1 MRAILFVYFLSFG
14 IFLPYFSPFLL
25 AQGFSSAEVGALLAA
40 VMFAKVFG
48 PLLLGWWVDHRGR
61 MMPTLRFA
69 ALGSAV
75 LFVLVGGLIAFSAP
89 FGWWL
94 ALLLLFGIVWQP
106 ILSQLDVLTLR
117 RVGEGSHEYSAIR
130 AWGSIGFIVSSVGL
144 GWALAAWPFAQNGLI
159 VAGISTSLLLLALLL
174 WRTPEPTAAPLMPQ
188 YVSSLWPVLRR
199 RPMLSFLGMQFLV
212 NVAHG
217 VYYAFYSVYLAAAG
231 YSAGVIGL
239 LWALGVVAEIVL
251 FLLLPR
257 FLPKLALSKLFL
269 LALGLMG
276 GRWLLIGFGVESL
289 AVLLLAQLLHA
300 ASFGLTHAVG
310 VTVMHQQFTG
320 SLQARG
326 QAIYS
331 GLSYGGGA
339 AVGLLLA
346 GGLWSAVGARA
357 AFMAM
362 TAVSLAAL
370 LFWWQSRAMMDR
382 KIPVTMP
389 VSEGV

>member
-25 AQGFSSAEVGALLAA
+25 AQGFSAAQVGVLLSA
-40 VMFAKVFG
+40 VMAAKIIG
-48 PLLLGWWVDHRGR
+48 PLLLGWWVDHRGQIL
-61 MMPTLRFA
+61 PTLRVSALASALIFIAVTLLIQQAAPFA
-69 ALGSAV
+69 AW
-75 LFVLVGGLIAFSAP
+75 LV
-89 FGWWL
+89 
-94 ALLLLFGIVWQP
+94 LLLVFGLVWQP

-144 GWALAAWPFAQNGLI
+144 GWALDAWPKGQTLL
-159 VAGISTSLLLLALLL
+159 VVCGISVSLALLAALL
-174 WRTPEPTAAPLMPQ
+174 WRMPEPPPHAALAKNRAT
-188 YVSSLWPVLRR
+188 LWPVLTT

-217 VYYAFYSVYLAAAG
+217 VYYAFYSVYLAAHG
-231 YSAGVIGL
+231 YSPGVIGL

-251 FLLLPR
+251 F
-257 FLPKLALSKLFL
+257 FVLPKFLHRVSLSVLFGW
-269 LALGLMG
+269 ALGLMAL
-276 GRWLLIGFGVESL
+276 RWLMIGFGVDSL
-289 AVLLLAQLLHA
+289 AILLLAQVLHA

-320 SLQARG
+320 VLQARG
-326 QAIYS
+326 QAVYS

-346 GGLWSAVGARA
+346 GSLWASVGAMPSFA
-357 AFMAM
+357 AMSGI
-362 TAVSLAAL
+362 SLVAIW
-370 LFWWQSRAMMDR
+370 FWWLSRGMMDR
-382 KIPVTMP
+382 RGAMTPP